1 MFGYKPKLKLRAV
14 SLVRNELDV
23 LPLFLRHC
31 DALFDE
37 VFLIDHRSI
46 DGSREL
52 IIKAVTQRK
61 HWTYYQMDSN
71 FFLQEQIMNF
81 LIDRFSADDFDYL
94 FPLDADE
101 FIIAKSREEL
111 ETRLIETPREPH
123 EAFYFNWVNA
133 INRKSWVNEKLSP
146 RSNLHVSNEE
156 SIFTKVVLPINLI
169 KEKNVRVS
177 LGHHIALDKSQNL
190 ITMKP
195 LGKMLHLPIRS
206 RRQLIKK
213 AITMEFK
220 NLLNNEI
227 NPGESYQF
235 KRFLEL
241 FLRDGLSVKSMVS
254 ALALY
259 QFGKP
264 IIPPGWVENFLT
276 EGSYTSKLK
285 NVPIALDSSLK
296 LKNIKND
303 IPIEKI
309 FADLLLE
316 NRQIAPSQQTLKIE
330 GNRLLLNTQSNT

>member
-1 MFGYKPKLKLRAV
+1 MLSYKPKLKLRAV
-14 SLVRNELDV
+14 AILRNELDV

-37 VFLIDHRSI
+37 VFLVDHRSI

-52 IIKAVTQRK
+52 IMEAVTQRK

-71 FFLQEQIMNF
+71 FFLQEQVLNF

-101 FIIAKSREEL
+101 FIIAKSRKEL
-111 ETRLIETPREPH
+111 ETRLIETPREPN
-123 EAFYFNWVNA
+123 EVFCFNWVNA
-133 INRKSWVNEKLSP
+133 INRKSLVNEKLSP
-146 RSNLHVSNEE
+146 RSNFLVSNEE

-169 KEKNVRVS
+169 KEKNIRVS
-177 LGHHIALDKSQNL
+177 LGHHVGFDKSQNP

-220 NLLNNEI
+220 NILNNEV

-241 FLRDGLSVKSMVS
+241 FLQDGLSVKSMVS

-259 QFGKP
+259 QFGEP
-264 IIPPGWVENFLT
+264 IIPLDWVEKFLT
-276 EGSYTSKLK
+276 EGSFTSKLK
-285 NVPIALDSSLK
+285 KVPIAFDSSLK
-296 LKNIKND
+296 LKNLKND
-303 IPIEKI
+303 VPIEKI

-316 NRQIAPSQQTLKIE
+316 NRQIAPSQQTLRLE
-330 GNRLLLNTQSNT
+330 GNRLLLNT